1 MPSLSF
7 DPVAHVYD
15 ATRGYPVEVAQ
26 RIAQAIE
33 TTASATPAT
42 TFLEVGIGTGRI
54 AFPLASL
61 GHTYSGVD
69 ISGKMIEQLETKLA
83 EDRWQEYRQP
93 WGSMT
98 DENDANSP
106 VVRRFSKAQQQAL
119 MRLVIADMTAL
130 PFRSGSFDVV
140 VAVHVFHLV
149 DGWQQALHEVLR
161 VLRAGGLFLHC
172 WDEYVSSDVLPVENH
187 WMHIVRE
194 LGGEIRRPGSTSR
207 SEVTRWLS
215 QQGLQSQESRV
226 VRWKN
231 TITPRQA
238 VEYLTRRLWS
248 STWVVPD
255 PLFSVSVERLKDWAN
270 SYFGSAMDTPHVQ
283 ERQFVICKTQV

>member
-7 DPVAHVYD
+7 DPVAHIYD

-33 TTASATPAT
+33 TTTGATPAT

-54 AFPLASL
+54 AYP
-61 GHTYSGVD
+61 
-69 ISGKMIEQLETKLA
+69 
-83 EDRWQEYRQP
+83 
-93 WGSMT
+93 
-98 DENDANSP
+98 
-106 VVRRFSKAQQQAL
+106 
-119 MRLVIADMTAL
+119 
-130 PFRSGSFDVV
+130 
-140 VAVHVFHLV
+140 LV
-149 DGWQQALHEVLR
+149 DGWQQALHEILR
-161 VLRAGGLFLHC
+161 VLLPGGLFLHC

-194 LGGEIRRPGSTSR
+194 LGGEIRRPGSSSR

-215 QQGLQSQESRV
+215 QQDLQSQESRV

-238 VEYLTRRLWS
+238 VEYVTRRLWS
-248 STWVVPD
+248 STW
-255 PLFSVSVERLKDWAN
+255 
-270 SYFGSAMDTPHVQ
+270 
-283 ERQFVICKTQV
+283 